1 MIEILVAGIFGA
13 AVLFLVTAGLQ
24 LIFGVL
30 RIVNLASGSF
40 YALGAFAGASAMQW
54 CAASGVPLLLAVPI
68 LIVVGMA
75 AGFLGIGVEF
85 VLRAVQGR
93 DESLQ
98 LLVTFALV
106 LIFQDGLRFVWGAQP
121 RLVDDVM
128 AYHGQL
134 VFAGAQVPTYHIV
147 VMACSAFLALSLWW
161 LVERTGFGQI
171 LKACAENSAMAA
183 GLGVDTSRI
192 SLATVTLGSMLSA
205 IGGALVIPT
214 TAATLDMSQTLIVE
228 AFAVI
233 VIGGLGSI
241 KGALAGAAAVGMVR
255 TLALVFAPEIEII
268 AVYAMAIA
276 VLLVRPH
283 GLFGRAEA

>member
-1 MIEILVAGIFGA
+1 
-13 AVLFLVTAGLQ
+13 VL
-24 LIFGVL
+24 GV
-30 RIVNLASGSF
+30 
-40 YALGAFAGASAMQW
+40 
-54 CAASGVPLLLAVPI
+54 
-68 LIVVGMA
+68 
-75 AGFLGIGVEF
+75 GVEY

-128 AYHGQL
+128 AQHGQIAIAGVL
-134 VFAGAQVPTYHIV
+134 VPAYHLV
-147 VMACSAFLALSLWW
+147 VVACSAGLALGLWW

-183 GLGVDTSRI
+183 GLGIDTSRV

-241 KGALAGAAAVGMVR
+241 KGALVGAAAVGMVR
-255 TLALVFAPEIEII
+255 TLALVIAPEVEII
-268 AVYAMAIA
+268 AVYGMVIA
-276 VLLVRPH
+276 VLLIRPQ